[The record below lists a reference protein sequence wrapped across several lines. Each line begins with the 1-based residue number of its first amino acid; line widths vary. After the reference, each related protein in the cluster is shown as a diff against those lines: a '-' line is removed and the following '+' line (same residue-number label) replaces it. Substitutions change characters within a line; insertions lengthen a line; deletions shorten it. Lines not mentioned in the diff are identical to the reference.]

1 MRRHDTYVG
10 VIRSTVVVFAIGFAW
25 SSFAL
30 ADEATSPP
38 APSTTVQEE
47 KATPAESD
55 EVQERSVLPTTQPQR
70 EPPPPPNPR
79 FEVILGGAGVLDKET
94 LLVWQRQV
102 AATLVSADNVA
113 RACEYYRAGRRWR
126 LSDGAELGSLLDITT
141 SSPALPIGH
150 PFSLPNSALQVWIA
164 DRDQRL
170 TSNSLG
176 WQENLSGY
184 MVSLKDGRRTE
195 SYLQTRG
202 AQPNGTPMRVLAV
215 NPGLMAGFWCVAGPE
230 PRPLP

>member
-1 MRRHDTYVG
+1 MRRQAAVVG
-10 VIRSTVVVFAIGFAW
+10 LIRSTVVVFAIGFAW

-30 ADEATSPP
+30 ADEPTSPP
-38 APSTTVQEE
+38 APPTTVQEE
-47 KATPAESD
+47 KATPDDSG
-55 EVQERSVLPTTQPQR
+55 EVQERSVLPTPQPQR

-79 FEVILGGAGVLDKET
+79 FEVILGGFGVLDKET

-113 RACEYYRAGRRWR
+113 RVCQFYRAGRRWR
-126 LSDGAELGSLLDITT
+126 LSDGAELGSLLDGTT

-170 TSNSLG
+170 TSNSAG
-176 WQENLSGY
+176 WQETLSGY
-184 MVSLKDGRRTE
+184 MVSLKDGSRTE
-195 SYLQTRG
+195 HFLQTRG
-202 AQPNGTPMRVLAV
+202 AQPNRTPMNVLAV
-215 NPGLMAGFWCVAGPE
+215 NPGLMAAFWCVAGPE